1 MMTNMSGM
9 ATADEVLEVQDSTV
23 GVLST
28 GEPPTSAMAMLAM
41 LAIMAMASQ
50 GRYLR
55 RIRQREK
62 IQLCDAGIICA
73 MKMPAAVSFHQIN
86 HQQCLLCGISAET
99 YDLGVSE
106 HGGVSPTLQP
116 FKWGN

>member
-73 MKMPAAVSFHQIN
+73 MKMPAAVSFHHIN

-99 YDLGVSE
+99 YDLCVSE